1 MLPGALFFVLFVLA
15 TATPGALGTTSGKP
29 HIIFILADDLG
40 WGDVSF
46 HGSPQ
51 IPTPNL
57 DALAAD
63 GIVLNSLYAAPT
75 CAPSRA
81 ALMTGLY
88 PVRYGLQDAMLDPVS
103 RHSIPLNI
111 TILPEHLRNLGY
123 RSHIVGKWHL
133 GCSSWNHT
141 PTSRGFDSHVGY
153 LNHGQRYSEHTVN
166 YKGRCGYDFWFNQ
179 EVMESASG
187 IYSMDIFLSRA
198 TTVIREHDTSEP
210 LFLFLSMQA
219 PHIGT
224 GDHKYEAPEENVAKF
239 DYIGFHDRA
248 MYAGMVDTLDQ
259 MAGVVLEALYKKS
272 MLENCLV
279 IFSSDN
285 GGHVAGQATNWPL
298 RGMKNTLWEGGVR
311 VPAFVWSPLL
321 GARGRVSWDMMHFV
335 DWMPTLYHLAGGNVD
350 DLGPIDGVSQWE
362 TLSSGAPSKR
372 QELLLGFN
380 VLSKTGAYRSGRYKL
395 VVSPSDG
402 SWNDLAWK
410 PSGNVS
416 LGIDLDQLMA
426 DSAVAKTLTKFY
438 NTVTSPVATPE
449 WRQSTSICCGSRL
462 WSNYKTGDPPYLF
475 DVVSD
480 PCETNNLASVR
491 SDLVSSLR
499 EKLFAAASITV
510 PPMAEDVLEQEA
522 TPEYNNCVWGP
533 WEGSSSCNRPL
544 KHCCSKKQGWQD
556 TLTGRTCP
564 AKLFWTT

>member
-1 MLPGALFFVLFVLA
+1 MLPALFIPFVLA
-15 TATPGALGTTSGKP
+15 TATPGALGTTSRKP

-57 DALAAD
+57 DSLAAD

-81 ALMTGLY
+81 ALMTGLH
-88 PVRYGLQDAMLDPVS
+88 PVRYGLQDGLLDPVS
-103 RHSIPLNI
+103 RRSIPLNI
-111 TILPEHLRNLGY
+111 TLLPEHLGNLGY
-123 RSHIVGKWHL
+123 RSHMVGKWHL

-141 PTSRGFDSHVGY
+141 PTSRGFESHVGFF
-153 LNHGQRYSEHTVN
+153 NHGQRYSAHTVT
-166 YKGRCGYDFWFNQ
+166 YKGRCGYDFWFNK
-179 EVMESASG
+179 EVMDSASG
-187 IYSMDIFLSRA
+187 VYSMDIFLSRA
-198 TTVIREHDTSEP
+198 TTVIADHDVSEP

-224 GDHKYEAPEENVAKF
+224 GDHMFEAPEENVAKF
-239 DYIGFHDRA
+239 DYIGFHKRA
-248 MYAGMVDTLDQ
+248 MYASMVDTLDQ
-259 MAGVVLEALYKKS
+259 ATGVVLEALQEKG
-272 MLENCLV
+272 MLENSLV

-285 GGHVAGQATNWPL
+285 GGHIGGQGSNWPL

-321 GARGRVSWDMMHFV
+321 VGRGRVSWDLMHFV

-395 VVSPSDG
+395 MVNPSDG
-402 SWNDLAWK
+402 SWSDLRGK
-410 PSGNVS
+410 PRGNAS

-426 DSAVAKTLTKFY
+426 DSAVAKTLAKFY
-438 NTVTSPVATPE
+438 NTGTPLVPAPE
-449 WRQSTSICCGSRL
+449 WRRSASVFCELEL
-462 WSNYKTGDPPYLF
+462 WSNYKRADSPYLF

-491 SDLVSSLR
+491 SDLVASLR

-510 PPMAEDVLEQEA
+510 PPVTEDVLEPEA
-522 TPEYNNCVWGP
+522 TPECNNCAWGP
-533 WEGSSSCNRPL
+533 WEGSTRCNKPL
-544 KHCCSKKQGWQD
+544 ERCCSTTPGWQD
-556 TLTGRTCP
+556 TPTDGNACP
-564 AKLFWTT
+564 VKPFWTT